1 MKTLAE
7 VESYLNS
14 IVGLKLECPNN
25 RSLDGQ
31 CVTEIKC
38 LMQFLGCPDPWKA
51 RGNARDVGDNYLR
64 DGICENRQ
72 GQLNVCVNRDY
83 ANGYGHVWIDINGVG
98 NWESNGAKALTVTK
112 NTRPISE
119 AQQIITLD
127 KWLSVKT
134 MATPNW
140 NTKSIPYGCTPENGT
155 FTASC
160 VRNIRRS
167 PSLNG
172 EIISTLFTAGAS
184 QRYDCKIAADGW
196 MWVSWVGASGNR
208 NYTAVRR
215 LSDNKRYGRCY

>member
-7 VESYLNS
+7 VENYLNS

-72 GQLNVCVNRDY
+72 GQLNICVNRNY
-83 ANGYGHVWIDINGVG
+83 ANGYGHVWVDINGVG

-119 AQQIITLD
+119 AQQIITMD
-127 KWLSVKT
+127 KWLT
-134 MATPNW
+134 NATATNW
-140 NTKSIPYGCTPENGT
+140 NTKDIPAGCTPENGT
-155 FTASC
+155 FTAS
-160 VRNIRRS
+160 VNRNIRRS
-167 PSLNG
+167 PSLKG
-172 EIISTLFTAGAS
+172 EIISTIFTAGAS

>member
-7 VESYLNS
+7 VENYLNS

-83 ANGYGHVWIDINGVG
+83 AGGYGHVWIDLSGVG

-112 NTRPISE
+112 NTRPITE

-127 KWLSVKT
+127 KWLSQT
-134 MATPNW
+134 TITDW
-140 NTKSIPYGCTPENGT
+140 NTKGIPAGCTPENGT

-172 EIISTLFTAGAS
+172 EIISTPFTAGAS

>member
-7 VESYLNS
+7 VENYLNS

-72 GQLNVCVNRDY
+72 GQLNVCVNRNY
-83 ANGYGHVWIDINGVG
+83 ANGYGHVWVDINGVG

-127 KWLSVKT
+127 KWLT
-134 MATPNW
+134 NAATTNW
-140 NTKSIPYGCTPENGT
+140 NTKGIPAGCTPENGT
-155 FTASC
+155 FTASAN
-160 VRNIRRS
+160 RNIRRS
-167 PSLNG
+167 PSLKG
-172 EIISTLFTAGAS
+172 EIISTIFTAGAS

-196 MWVSWVGASGNR
+196 MWVSWIGKSGNR